1 MNLRCIGNIKKGIGS
16 MIKNG

>member
-1 MNLRCIGNIKKGIGS
+1 MNLRRIGNIKKGIGS